1 MTFINKCWKL
11 PHQSK
16 PWCINACLP
25 CEKPSGLYLQDT
37 QVIKRRDPKHMNFTV
52 ITGTQGGQ
60 ITHFQLSPGDLHC
73 RLKMPEI
80 KLIINFLKWGPL
92 PASFL
97 IVSGVQQTVTLA
109 LLFSH
114 QNITRQPKPIKST
127 FIISLWDFEA
137 SFSVPLSPQE
147 STSGFLNLG
156 TADVLG
162 QVIVCC
168 RGCFVHCR
176 LF

>member
-16 PWCINACLP
+16 PWCVNACLP
-25 CEKPSGLYLQDT
+25 CEKLSGLYLQDT
-37 QVIKRRDPKHMNFTV
+37 QVIKRRDPKHVNFTV

-60 ITHFQLSPGDLHC
+60 ITHFQPSPGDLHC

-80 KLIINFLKWGPL
+80 KLIINFLKSGPL
-92 PASFL
+92 PAPFL
-97 IVSGVQQTVTLA
+97 IVSGVQQRVTLA
-109 LLFSH
+109 LLFSR
-114 QNITRQPKPIKST
+114 QNITRQPKPIRST
-127 FIISLWDFEA
+127 FIISTLSSA
-137 SFSVPLSPQE
+137 SFAVPLSPPE
-147 STSGFLNLG
+147 STLGFLNLG

-168 RGCFVHCR
+168 RGCSVHCR